1 MLRLGDASVTIWRQ
15 TYHQQTG
22 RADFSFHVSG
32 SEQKATAKVLN
43 RREEYSSQ
51 AKSIASQVMKPANL
65 QNALSTE
72 REKAREL
79 ERKVRELGLAASNAK
94 SKARLAKSKAKAAKQ
109 EAKRARKLAKAAKC
123 AFAEASSK
131 AESAAAEVRALE
143 GKLQKQLSKRNS
155 GRTPAAKARV
165 AAPRKSGAR
174 KAPTVP
180 RSLSAGTGSLG
191 GDAMRAVP
199 TTMQAAQGIPA
210 TTEPL
215 GTAPRSAGPKKPRG
229 RVDGSPS

>member
-1 MLRLGDASVTIWRQ
+1 
-15 TYHQQTG
+15 
-22 RADFSFHVSG
+22 
-32 SEQKATAKVLN
+32 
-43 RREEYSSQ
+43 
-51 AKSIASQVMKPANL
+51 MKPANL

-94 SKARLAKSKAKAAKQ
+94 NKARLAKSKAKAAKQ
-109 EAKRARKLAKAAKC
+109 EARKTRKLAKAAKR

-131 AESAAAEVRALE
+131 AESATAEVRALE
-143 GKLQKQLSKRNS
+143 GKLQKQLAKRNS

-165 AAPRKSGAR
+165 AAPRESGAP
-174 KAPTVP
+174 KTPTLP
-180 RSLSAGTGSLG
+180 RSLSAGTGSLS

-199 TTMQAAQGIPA
+199 TPMQAAQRVA
-210 TTEPL
+210 STTEPL
-215 GTAPRSAGPKKPRG
+215 STAPRSADPKKPRG